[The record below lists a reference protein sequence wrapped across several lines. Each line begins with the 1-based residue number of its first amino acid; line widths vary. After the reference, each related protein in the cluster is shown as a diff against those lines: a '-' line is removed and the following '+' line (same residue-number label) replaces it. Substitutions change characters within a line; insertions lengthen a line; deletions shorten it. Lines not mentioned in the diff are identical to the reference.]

1 MRQFRSIPPLQYL
14 LGFEAA
20 ARLGSFGR
28 AAGEL
33 GLTQSAISHQMRLL
47 EERLGQPLFLRH
59 GRSVR
64 LTDAGRDYQRTVARS
79 LTQLEEGCRRL
90 DSFRK
95 PGSVVIY
102 APRDFAA
109 RWLMPRLHLLRR
121 AVPKCDPWLDTSG
134 IAVDFKTMEV
144 SIAIHRLREPDPANL
159 NHKLMEDVLAPVISP
174 ELAATPM
181 ASSLELL
188 KHTLLHDERAEN
200 WADWFAYAKVKPGNI
215 SAGFD
220 FSDSDFA
227 LTAAELGHGV
237 ALASLPLA
245 AVSIE
250 QGRLIRPLR
259 GTLRT
264 EQAWFAMTNAVE
276 LTDPV
281 TKDVW
286 NWLIAQ
292 SAEGASALAAH

>member
-28 AAGEL
+28 AAEEL
-33 GLTQSAISHQMRLL
+33 GLTQSAISHQIRLL

-109 RWLMPRLHLLRR
+109 RWLMPRLHQLRQ

-134 IAVDFKTMEV
+134 AAVDFKTMEI
-144 SIAIHRLREPDPANL
+144 SIAIERRREPDFAYVSHRLRE
-159 NHKLMEDVLAPVISP
+159 DVLVPVMAPA
-174 ELAATPM
+174 LAAIPM
-181 ASSLELL
+181 ASSLDLL
-188 KHTLLHDERAEN
+188 KHTLLHDERAED

-245 AVSIE
+245 APAIE
-250 QGRLIRPLR
+250 QGRLIRPVKGALK
-259 GTLRT
+259 TDK
-264 EQAWFAMTNAVE
+264 AWFAMTTAVE
-276 LTDPV
+276 LADPI
-281 TKDVW
+281 TTEAW

-292 SAEGASALAAH
+292 SVVGAAS

>member
-28 AAGEL
+28 AAEEL

-64 LTDAGRDYQRTVARS
+64 LTDAGHDYQRTVARS
-79 LTQLEEGCRRL
+79 LAQLEEGCRRL
-90 DSFRK
+90 ESFRK

-109 RWLMPRLHLLRR
+109 RWLMPRLHALRR

-134 IAVDFKTMEV
+134 AAIDFRTMEI
-144 SIAIHRLREPDPANL
+144 SIAIERQREPDPA
-159 NHKLMEDVLAPVISP
+159 HVSHRLMDDELAPVISP
-174 ELAATPM
+174 SLAKAPM
-181 ASSLELL
+181 ASSLDLL
-188 KHTLLHDERAEN
+188 KHTLLHDERAET
-200 WADWFAYAKVKPGNI
+200 WADWFAHQKVKPGNI
-215 SAGFD
+215 SAGLD

-227 LTAAELGHGV
+227 LAAAEQGHGI

-245 AVSIE
+245 AQAIDE
-250 QGRLIRPLR
+250 GRLIRPVKGSLK
-259 GTLRT
+259 TD
-264 EQAWFAMTNAVE
+264 QAWFAATTSIE
-276 LTDPV
+276 LADPV
-281 TKDVW
+281 TAQVW

-292 SAEGASALAAH
+292 SSADAVR

>member
-1 MRQFRSIPPLQYL
+1 MNRIHMRQFRSIPPLQYL

-28 AAGEL
+28 AAEEL

-47 EERLGQPLFLRH
+47 EERLGQPLFLRQ

-109 RWLMPRLHLLRR
+109 RWLMPRLHALRR

-134 IAVDFKTMEV
+134 AVIDFKTMEV
-144 SIAIHRLREPDPANL
+144 SIAIERLREPDPANL
-159 NHKLMEDVLAPVISP
+159 SRRLMEDVLVPVMAPG
-174 ELAATPM
+174 LAARPIT
-181 ASSLELL
+181 SSSDLL
-188 KHTLLHDERAEN
+188 QYPLLHDERAEN
-200 WADWFAYAKVKPGNI
+200 WADWFVYAKVKPGNI

-227 LTAAELGHGV
+227 LMAAEEGHGV

-245 AVSIE
+245 ASAIE
-250 QGRLIRPLR
+250 QGRLVRPLK
-259 GTLRT
+259 GALKT
-264 EQAWFAMTNAVE
+264 EQAWFAMTTPAE
-276 LTDPV
+276 LGDPV
-281 TKDVW
+281 TQDVW
-286 NWLIAQ
+286 DWLIAQ
-292 SAEGASALAAH
+292 SESC

>member
-28 AAGEL
+28 AAEEL

-47 EERLGQPLFLRH
+47 EERLGQALFLRH

-79 LTQLEEGCRRL
+79 LAQLDEGCRRL

-109 RWLMPRLHLLRR
+109 RWLMPRLHALRR

-134 IAVDFKTMEV
+134 AAIDFKTMEI
-144 SIAIHRLREPDPANL
+144 SIAIQRLREPDPAHL
-159 NHKLMEDVLAPVISP
+159 SHRLMDDVLAPVISP
-174 ELAATPM
+174 DLAKTPM
-181 ASSLELL
+181 ASSSDLL
-188 KHTLLHDERAEN
+188 KHPLLHDERAEN
-200 WADWFAYAKVKPGNI
+200 WADWFAYQKVKPGNI

-227 LTAAELGHGV
+227 LAAAELGHGV

-245 AVSIE
+245 ARAIE
-250 QGRLIRPLR
+250 EGRLVRPVKGALK
-259 GTLRT
+259 TD
-264 EQAWFAMTNAVE
+264 QAWFAVTTTIE
-276 LTDPV
+276 LGDPV
-281 TKDVW
+281 TQEVW

-292 SAEGASALAAH
+292 SAEDSAP

>member
-28 AAGEL
+28 AAEEL

-109 RWLMPRLHLLRR
+109 RWLMPRMHDLRR

-134 IAVDFKTMEV
+134 VTVDFRTMEI
-144 SIAIHRLREPDPANL
+144 SIAIQRLREPDPSTL
-159 NHKLMEDVLAPVISP
+159 SHRLMGDVLVPVMAP
-174 ELAATPM
+174 ERAGAPM
-181 ASSLELL
+181 ASSQDLL

-245 AVSIE
+245 ALAIE
-250 QGRLIRPLR
+250 QGRLVRPLQ
-259 GTLRT
+259 GALKT
-264 EQAWFAMTNAVE
+264 EHAWFAVTNAIE
-276 LTDPV
+276 LADPV
-281 TKDVW
+281 TKEVW

-292 SAEGASALAAH
+292 TSSAEATAVT